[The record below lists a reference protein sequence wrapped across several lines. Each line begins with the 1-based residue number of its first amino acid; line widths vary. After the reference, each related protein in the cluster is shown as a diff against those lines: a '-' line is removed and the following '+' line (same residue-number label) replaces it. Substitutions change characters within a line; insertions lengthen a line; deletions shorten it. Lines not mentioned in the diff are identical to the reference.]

1 VEGTAG
7 ERTGA
12 EKGLATGRRRHLS
25 FTPSN
30 SLSTVRLSSDRQ
42 RHARPE
48 IGIEIDPRLCVCL
61 GQLVRTALGGPCC
74 EH

>member
-1 VEGTAG
+1 MWK
-7 ERTGA
+7 ERQGNERERRT
-12 EKGLATGRRRHLS
+12 GLATGRHLS

-61 GQLVRTALGGPCC
+61 GQ
-74 EH
+74 

>member
-1 VEGTAG
+1 MWK
-7 ERTGA
+7 ERQGN
-12 EKGLATGRRRHLS
+12 ERERRKGLATGRRRHLS

-48 IGIEIDPRLCVCL
+48 IGIEIDPRLFVCL
-61 GQLVRTALGGPCC
+61 GQ
-74 EH
+74 